1 MRKES
6 HPVGEFIQHVSDTS
20 AWVAH
25 YRAIESERSDSLF
38 KDSFARILVGDRS
51 LSVERMQ
58 SKASKW
64 THWTVV
70 MRTYIIDQMIQDLI
84 SKGVTTFLNLGA
96 GLDSRPY
103 RMNLPAEVQWIEVD
117 FPHIIEHKRSKL
129 KGFSPSCKLE
139 TIGLDLSDRVQRQ
152 SLLEEL
158 ARKYP
163 KMAVLT
169 EGVLPY
175 LTQEQVSDLSEDLIR
190 YPSFKYWICEYIS
203 EKSYRYLKD
212 PKRMDILKNTPF
224 QFYPEDWMGFFGV
237 RGWHLKQSQYFTEIS
252 EKLGRPTPMPKIFK
266 LFEFVMGKKWAA
278 PFKRMSGFLLWE
290 R

>member
-1 MRKES
+1 MS
-6 HPVGEFIQHVSDTS
+6 HPVDEFIQHVSDTS
-20 AWVAH
+20 TWVAH
-25 YRAIESERSDSLF
+25 YRAIESERPDSLF
-38 KDSFARILVGDRS
+38 KDPFARILVGDCS
-51 LSVERMQ
+51 LSVEKLQ
-58 SKASKW
+58 SEATRW
-64 THWTVV
+64 TRWTVV
-70 MRTYIIDQMIQDLI
+70 MRTYIIDQMINDLI

-103 RMNLPAEVQWIEVD
+103 RMKLGVEIQWIEVD
-117 FPHIIEHKRSKL
+117 FPHVIEHKQEIL
-129 KGFSPSCKLE
+129 KKFSPSCKLE
-139 TIGLDLSDRVQRQ
+139 TIGLDLSNRALRQ

-163 KMAVLT
+163 QVAVLT

-175 LTQEQVSDLSEDLIR
+175 LTQEQASELSEDLIHHS
-190 YPSFKYWICEYIS
+190 SFKYWICEYIS

-212 PKRMDILKNTPF
+212 PKRMKALRNAPF
-224 QFYPEDWMGFFGV
+224 QFYPDDWMKFFEE
-237 RGWHLKQSQYFTEIS
+237 RGWHLTQSQFYTEIS
-252 EKLGRPTPMPKIFK
+252 EKFGRPTPLPKVFK

>member
-1 MRKES
+1 MS

-25 YRAIESERSDSLF
+25 YRAIESERPDSLF
-38 KDSFARILVGDRS
+38 KDPFARILVGDRS
-51 LSVERMQ
+51 LSVGKMQ
-58 SKASKW
+58 SEASKW
-64 THWTVV
+64 AHWTVV
-70 MRTYIIDQMIQDLI
+70 LRTYIIDQMIKDLI

-117 FPHIIEHKRSKL
+117 FPHIIEHKRVQLEK
-129 KGFSPSCKLE
+129 FNPSCKLE
-139 TIGLDLSDRVQRQ
+139 TIALDLSNRALRQ
-152 SLLEEL
+152 SLFEEL
-158 ARKYP
+158 AQKHP
-163 KMAVLT
+163 KIAVLT

-175 LTQEQVSDLSEDLIR
+175 LTEEQVSELSEDLIR
-190 YPSFKYWICEYIS
+190 HSSFKYWICEYIS

-212 PKRMDILKNTPF
+212 PKRMDALKNAPF
-224 QFYPEDWMGFFGV
+224 QFYPQDWMGFFGE
-237 RGWHLKQSQYFTEIS
+237 RDWHLIQSQFYTEVS

>member
-1 MRKES
+1 MS
-6 HPVGEFIQHVSDTS
+6 HPVDEFIQHVSDTS
-20 AWVAH
+20 TWVAH
-25 YRAIESERSDSLF
+25 YRAIESERPDSLF
-38 KDSFARILVGDRS
+38 KDPFARILVGDRA
-51 LSVERMQ
+51 LSVEKLQ
-58 SKASKW
+58 SEAIKW

-70 MRTYIIDQMIQDLI
+70 MRTYIIDQMINDLI

-103 RMNLPAEVQWIEVD
+103 RMKLGAEIQWIEVD
-117 FPHIIEHKRSKL
+117 FPHLIEHKQKIL
-129 KGFSPSCKLE
+129 KEFSPSCKLE
-139 TIGLDLSDRVQRQ
+139 TIGLDLSNRALRQ

-163 KMAVLT
+163 QVAVLT

-175 LTQEQVSDLSEDLIR
+175 LTQEQASELSEDLIHHS
-190 YPSFKYWICEYIS
+190 SFKYWICEYIS

-212 PKRMDILKNTPF
+212 PKRMKALRNAPF
-224 QFYPEDWMGFFGV
+224 QFYPDDWMRFFEE
-237 RGWHLKQSQYFTEIS
+237 RGWHITQSQFYTEIS
-252 EKLGRPTPMPKIFK
+252 EQFGRPTPLPKVFK